1 MMNQNFR
8 KLFVFL
14 LILTLSIGLVSKS
27 DVYAKDNLDE
37 STNTIYEDEIEA
49 SIVSGDGTSENPYI
63 LDYDK
68 APMFK
73 EYIEE
78 KAEQLIY
85 SLNYSESVY
94 SLSSM
99 FDGVLNGTSH
109 YSQTKGGYWNYKS
122 DAPSVIYNGMIW
134 MRKIEYISKADVLN
148 YCAYLSSGSAAE
160 RFKGYI
166 PDIAGFSASFA
177 ISYLVKKGISTAV
190 ATSLAAWAGCGTTF
204 FAAAI
209 LLSEYS
215 TFISEKPY
223 LDARDAG
230 KGLLHAQF
238 YTSYQGQW
246 YSHSLSDVWTSYST
260 AKEPNTYY
268 GKGTYVS
275 K

>member
-1 MMNQNFR
+1 MNLDFK
-8 KLFVFL
+8 KLVICMFAF
-14 LILTLSIGLVSKS
+14 TLCVGLVNKY
-27 DVYAKDNLDE
+27 DVYAKGDVNRNID
-37 STNTIYEDEIEA
+37 TIYEDEIDA

-78 KAEQLIY
+78 KAKQVLY
-85 SLNYSESVY
+85 SLNNSESVY
-94 SLSSM
+94 SLSSF
-99 FDGVLNGTSH
+99 FDGVLNGASH

-134 MRKIEYISKADVLN
+134 MRKIEYTSNADVMN
-148 YCAYLSSGSAAE
+148 YCAYLSSGDAVE

-166 PDIAGFSASFA
+166 PDIADFSASFA
-177 ISYLVKKGISTAV
+177 ISYLVKKGISTAI

-246 YSHSLSDVWTSYST
+246 YNHSLSDVWTSYST
-260 AKEPNTYY
+260 AKEPNIYY
-268 GKGTYVS
+268 GKGIYVS